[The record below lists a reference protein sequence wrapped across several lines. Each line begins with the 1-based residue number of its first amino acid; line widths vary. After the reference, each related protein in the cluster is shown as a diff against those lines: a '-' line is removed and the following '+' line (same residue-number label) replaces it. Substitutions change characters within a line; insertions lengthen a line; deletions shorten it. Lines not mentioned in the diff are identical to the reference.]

1 MVRSDVVVVKLRRME
16 RKEVVVQRYCRFVL
30 VGLNRYIIILNFSE

>member
-1 MVRSDVVVVKLRRME
+1 ME
-16 RKEVVVQRYCRFVL
+16 RKEVVVQRYYCRFVL